1 MDKLFKIAR
10 GLNNKYPKGN
20 EPYQIMTRI
29 LEECGEVAKEVN
41 NWEDSGVKRLKHGE
55 PGREKLAHEIRQ
67 SLTAL
72 LSLRSITM

>member
-1 MDKLFKIAR
+1 
-10 GLNNKYPKGN
+10 
-20 EPYQIMTRI
+20 MTRI